1 MQSIMRTF
9 CAPPP
14 FRLWDLCGRRGGT
27 SESDSF
33 VKVLDASPS
42 LLGLCYQSI
51 PLKNFRPLLK
61 KEIFTLVVSSSFSEE
76 SKKYV
81 MTIFFSEEHVKK
93 RWKSGAPFVRR
104 RFAVARMMCMQ
115 RGITRKEKSDDTSS
129 CHFFHTLLCSCRP
142 NSLPNET

>member
-81 MTIFFSEEHVKK
+81 MTNFFFGGTCQEAMEK
-93 RWKSGAPFVRR
+93 WCTVRSSAIR
-104 RFAVARMMCMQ
+104 RCAYDVHAT
-115 RGITRKEKSDDTSS
+115 GNYTGRKERR
-129 CHFFHTLLCSCRP
+129 HVFM
-142 NSLPNET
+142 SLFSYLAM